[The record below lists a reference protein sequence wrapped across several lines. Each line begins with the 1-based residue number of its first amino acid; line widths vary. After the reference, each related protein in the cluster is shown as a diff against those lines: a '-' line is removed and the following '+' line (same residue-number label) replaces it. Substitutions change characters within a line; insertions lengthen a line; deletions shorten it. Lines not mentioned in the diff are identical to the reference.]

1 MKLNIYLLLA
11 GCLLLSA
18 CGGPTIPASVPT
30 DEAVALFPDYTEVT
44 IPVNIAP
51 LNFRLQTP
59 HDDAYVRLRV
69 DETDPGLVVH
79 EEEGQ
84 FTLPMKP
91 WQELLERAAGK
102 QIEVQLF
109 AHQQQ
114 WVAYAPFQWQVSAD
128 PIDPYIAYRLIE
140 PGYELW
146 GQMGIYQRCL
156 TDYEQ
161 SAIIENR
168 QTEQNCM
175 NCHSFCMQDPNR
187 MLFHMREK
195 HAGTYLLYEGKMEK
209 LDTKTDQTISP
220 LVYPS
225 WHPSGRYV
233 AFSVNTTRQDFHTHH
248 PNRIEVFDTASDVV
262 VYDVEQHR
270 ILATPLLK
278 SEQAFETFPTFS
290 PDGKRLYFCTAD
302 ARPMPQQYDEVHY
315 SLCAID
321 FDQEK
326 GGFGQQVDTLYHA
339 PTAGKS
345 VSFPRVSPDG
355 RFLLITLSGFGNF
368 SIWHQDA
375 DLYLLDLTNGEL
387 QPLAAANSDDVD
399 SYHSW
404 SSNSRWIVFS
414 SRRMD
419 GLYTRPFFAHIDE
432 QGVVSKPFLL
442 PQESCDFYDRCMK
455 SFNIPEFITG
465 PVEVDAYTL
474 ATFAKKTTGTKLRY
488 EAVK

>member
-79 EEEGQ
+79 EEKGQ

-114 WVAYAPFQWQVSAD
+114 WVTYAPFQWQVSAD

-262 VYDVEQHR
+262 VYDVQQHR

-290 PDGKRLYFCTAD
+290 PDGRSLYFSTAP
-302 ARPMPQQYDEVHY
+302 AAPMPDSIASLHY
-315 SLCAID
+315 HLCRID
-321 FDQEK
+321 FDPER
-326 GGFGQQVDTLYHA
+326 GRFGTQVDTIYNVRAKEESML
-339 PTAGKS
+339 
-345 VSFPRVSPDG
+345 FPRISPDG
-355 RFLLITLSGFGNF
+355 RYLLCTRTAYGTFP
-368 SIWHQDA
+368 IWHRDA
-375 DLYLLDLTNGEL
+375 DLCLIDLQQGQEI
-387 QPLAAANSDDVD
+387 PLESWNSHDTD

-404 SSNSRWIVFS
+404 SSNSRWVVFS
-414 SRRMD
+414 SRRLD
-419 GLYTRPFFAHIDE
+419 GLYTRPFLAYIGPE
-432 QGVVSKPFLL
+432 GELGKPFLL
-442 PQESCDFYDRCMK
+442 PQRHTNDYQLLMK
-455 SFNIPEFITG
+455 SFNVPELIRG
-465 PVEVDAYTL
+465 KVSPKHLGVVSE
-474 ATFAKKTTGTKLRY
+474 KK
-488 EAVK
+488 